1 MSYSPWGHRVGHDL
15 PINQQR
21 HTHRKGGE
29 RQLEENS
36 LRKSRLFFFF
46 FKVNGQ
52 GERAQKTCRW
62 QITRVS
68 LQSDG
73 MSQGRPSPGLL
84 WPGFK
89 NQIPAWNFAF
99 DSGFPL
105 SVGHTAQ

>member
-36 LRKSRLFFFF
+36 LRKSRLFFF